1 MTRRLAPIAVIL
13 VLSFLLPACGEEP
26 PDRRPRPVRSLV
38 VGDVVAFQERSLPGR
53 AKATQEVDMAFEVSG
68 QLIERPVNV
77 GDPVEPGQI
86 LARLDPRDYEARLLS
101 AQGAYRTAKANY
113 ERAEALV
120 AEDAM
125 PEIVRDERRAI
136 FDLSAGELRQA
147 EKAVAD
153 TKLLAPFAGT
163 VSATY
168 VDNFQNVR
176 AKEPVIR
183 LLDVSKMEMTVD
195 VPEGSIGFAPYI
207 KDVIVRFDALADR
220 EFHARIKEVSNEAS
234 RTTRTYP
241 VTLIFDPPEDG
252 AVLAGMAGHASPL
265 VELPEDLQSSGIEV
279 PVSAVFSPPEDSSQA
294 SYVWVLEGEPP
305 TSRRRE
311 VTVLDTTPRG
321 VRIQGLAP
329 GERIATAGVHYLRD
343 GQEARILEPGS

>member
-13 VLSFLLPACGEEP
+13 LLPFLLPACGEEP
-26 PDRRPRPVRSLV
+26 PARRPRPVRSVV
-38 VGDVVAFQERSLPGR
+38 VGDAVAFQAQPLPGR

-68 QLIERPVNV
+68 QLVERPVNV
-77 GDPVEPGQI
+77 GDRVEPGQI
-86 LARLDPRDYEARLLS
+86 LARLDPRDYQNSLDA
-101 AQGAYRTAKANY
+101 AKA
-113 ERAEALV
+113 ERDRAKAFYDRV
-120 AEDAM
+120 AQAARTGAVSRQEVTDA
-125 PEIVRDERRAI
+125 RARYDQSESVVNI
-136 FDLSAGELRQA
+136 RQ
-147 EKAVAD
+147 KAVDD
-153 TKLLAPFAGT
+153 TYIVAPFVGT

-195 VPEGSIGFAPYI
+195 VPEGSIGLAPYI

-241 VTLIFDPPEDG
+241 VTLIIDPPEDG
-252 AVLAGMAGHASPL
+252 AILAGMAGTASP
-265 VELPEDLQSSGIEV
+265 VVDLPEDLHSSGIEV
-279 PVSAVFSPPEDSSQA
+279 PVSAVFSPPEESSQA

-305 TSRRRE
+305 TASRRE

-321 VRIQGLAP
+321 VRVQGLAS
-329 GERIATAGVHYLRD
+329 GERIATAGVHYLRE
-343 GQEARILEPGS
+343 GQEARILEQDS